1 MSIDKQRIYYNAIFG
16 ALGGLISWLFIG
28 LLLNFDTSRLLMLFL
43 KDALLG
49 AMVGV
54 CIGGAIGAVDGLTL
68 SRSWRRL
75 GRGVLLGSL
84 IGLVGGL
91 VGLVIG
97 EAIFKLAGGGVW
109 PRAIGWALF
118 GLLVGT
124 SEGRAQRS
132 RAKTSYGAVGGL
144 LGGLVGG
151 STYER
156 LSTLLRAVTH
166 DRELSLTVGSAVGL
180 IILGACIG
188 SLIGLVE
195 DILRKAWLKVVLGRL
210 EGRTFTLTRQETRL
224 GKADDCDVV
233 LLGDEGISPHHAV
246 IEQTQKTFVLRPLEQ
261 PVLVNRQPVGQSH
274 LLQHG
279 DRIQLGKTQM
289 IFNLEGGQR

>member
-1 MSIDKQRIYYNAIFG
+1 MSIDKQRIYYNALFG
-16 ALGGLISWLFIG
+16 ALGGLISWLLIG
-28 LLLNFDTSRLLMLFL
+28 LFLNLDTSRLLMLFL

-49 AMVGV
+49 ATVGA
-54 CIGGAIGAVDGLTL
+54 CIGGAIGAVDGLTV

-75 GRGVLLGSL
+75 VRGVFLGSL

-91 VGLVIG
+91 IGLVIG
-97 EAIFKLAGGGVW
+97 EAIFNFAGGGVW
-109 PRAIGWALF
+109 PRAIGWAIF

-144 LGGLVGG
+144 LGGLIGG

-166 DRELSLTVGSAVGL
+166 DRELALTVGTAVGL

-195 DILRKAWLKVVLGRL
+195 DILRTAWLKVVVGRL
-210 EGRTFTLTRQETRL
+210 EGRTFTLTRKETRL
-224 GKADDCDVV
+224 GKATDCDVV
-233 LLGDEGISPHHAV
+233 LPGDDSIHLHHAL
-246 IEQTQKTFVLRPLEQ
+246 IEQTQKAFVLRPLEH

-274 LLQHG
+274 PLKHG

-289 IFNLEGGQR
+289 IFNLEGGQT

>member
-1 MSIDKQRIYYNAIFG
+1 MSIDKQRIYYNALFG
-16 ALGGLISWLFIG
+16 ALGGLISWLLIG
-28 LLLNFDTSRLLMLFL
+28 LFLNIDISNLLMLFL

-49 AMVGV
+49 ATVGI
-54 CIGGAIGAVDGLTL
+54 CIGGAIGAVDGLTV
-68 SRSWRRL
+68 SHSWRRL
-75 GRGVLLGSL
+75 ARGVFLGSI

-91 VGLVIG
+91 IGLVIG
-97 EAIFKLAGGGVW
+97 EVIFKFAGGGVW
-109 PRAIGWALF
+109 PRAAGWAIF
-118 GLLVGT
+118 GFLVGT
-124 SEGRAQRS
+124 SEGRVQRS
-132 RAKTSYGAVGGL
+132 TAKTSYGAVGGL
-144 LGGLVGG
+144 LGGLIGG

-195 DILRKAWLKVVLGRL
+195 DILRTAWLKVVVGRL

-233 LLGDEGISPHHAV
+233 LPGDEDIYPHHAV
-246 IEQTQKTFVLRPLEQ
+246 IEQTQKTFVLRPLAD
-261 PVLVNRQPVGQSH
+261 PVLVNKQPMGQSH
-274 LLQHG
+274 LLKHG
-279 DRIQLGKTQM
+279 DRIQLGKTQV
-289 IFNLEGGQR
+289 IFNLEGGQK